1 MPQGDRDV
9 IYVRIV
15 RVLCKIMGWCALIVG
30 AASAGA
36 LCSIY
41 VAYTRYEQ
49 LAARFDLHAL
59 ASVPQRS
66 AVYDTNGE
74 RYSYLHGENR
84 LVVPLTRVSP
94 HFLAALLAREDARFR
109 EHHGIDLKGIG
120 RAAWTNFRRG
130 GVHQGA
136 STLTQQLARGA
147 FGLSGRSLHRK
158 AVEAMLARRIED
170 NFTKDQILALYVNR
184 IYFGS
189 GFYGIE
195 TAARGYFSKHASDLT
210 LGESALLA
218 GLIRSPNRF
227 SPTRNLTA
235 ALAERDD
242 VLDRMVELG
251 AISSAES
258 AAARALPPVLL
269 QDPSLRFEDD
279 YVMDAV
285 RREVDKLLRPE
296 QIELGGLRI
305 FTTIDPHLQEA
316 AQRAADRQLREI
328 EARKDYPHPRRS
340 DFAAELSANG
350 TEKPTDYLQAAVVAI
365 DNRTGA
371 IRAIVGGR
379 DYDESKYSRAILA
392 RRQIGST
399 FKPFVYGTA
408 FQRGLL
414 PGTLIDDSKIRPG
427 ELTNIANTWSPAN
440 SDGDYAGLQPAAW
453 GLLKS
458 RNTMSVRVGEFA
470 GLPAVGKVAAALGI
484 GESMPALPVAFL
496 GAFETT
502 LRDLTAAYTIFP
514 NLGVKRPA
522 YLVARI
528 EAPDGRVLYT
538 APQEDRQILSPETAW
553 MVSWI
558 LQNVMKSG
566 TAAKAESLGWQ
577 KPAGGKTGTTND
589 FHDAWFV
596 GYTSSLTCGVWVGMD
611 EPQMIMEKAYG
622 GALAL
627 PIWVDF
633 MNQASDK
640 LYPAHPLQPPVPLY
654 SVRLCSASGERAT
667 SLCEQLH
674 LAYAT
679 RLPASRVPGTNCSH
693 HPEPQ
698 PHLLY
703 AADVRVPST
712 MAFPPAGAV
721 SAAETTSGEVM
732 PPSAT
737 TSPSQNGE
745 RIVQATPP
753 VVPRT
758 TYELEAA
765 RISPPIETPPQ
776 PVRVLRAIPVERDR
790 SSAMRTS
797 SAFRRWSSEAL
808 SSDRRQIIRAVP
820 ADDRGW

>member
-1 MPQGDRDV
+1 
-9 IYVRIV
+9 
-15 RVLCKIMGWCALIVG
+15 
-30 AASAGA
+30 
-36 LCSIY
+36 
-41 VAYTRYEQ
+41 
-49 LAARFDLHAL
+49 RFDLHAL
-59 ASVPQRS
+59 AVVPQRS

-84 LVVPLTRVSP
+84 LVVPLSRVSP
-94 HFLAALLAREDARFR
+94 RFIAALLAREDARFR
-109 EHHGIDLKGIG
+109 EHHGVDVKGIV

-130 GVHQGA
+130 GVRQGA

-147 FGLSGRSLHRK
+147 FGLSGRSVHRK
-158 AVEAMLARRIED
+158 ALEAMLARRIED

-184 IYFGS
+184 IYFGA

-195 TAARGYFSKHASDLT
+195 TAARGYFSKHASELT

-218 GLIRSPNRF
+218 GLIRSPNKF
-227 SPTRNLTA
+227 SPIRNLA
-235 ALAERDD
+235 AAIAERDD

-251 AISSAES
+251 LISSAES
-258 AAARALPPVLL
+258 AAARACPPLL
-269 QDPSLRFEDD
+269 AQDPSLRFEDD

-285 RREVDKLLRPE
+285 RREVEKLLPAE

-305 FTTIDPHLQEA
+305 FTTIDPQLQDA
-316 AQRAADRQLREI
+316 AQRAADRQLRTI

-340 DFAAELSANG
+340 EFAESAANETEMG
-350 TEKPTDYLQAAVVAI
+350 TNYLQAAVVAV

-379 DYDESKYSRAILA
+379 DYRESKYSRAILA

-414 PGTLIDDSKIRPG
+414 PGTLIDDSKLQAG
-427 ELTNIANTWSPAN
+427 EFTNIANTWSPAN
-440 SDGDYAGLQPAAW
+440 SDGEYSGLQPAAW

-470 GLPAVGKVAAALGI
+470 GLSSVRNVAAALGI
-484 GESMPALPVAFL
+484 GDSMPAFPVAFL

-514 NLGVKRPA
+514 NLGVKRPT

-528 EAPDGRVLYT
+528 EAPDGRVIYT
-538 APQEDRQILSPETAW
+538 APQKDRQILSQEAAW

-558 LQNVMKSG
+558 LQNVMKTG
-566 TAAKAESLGWQ
+566 TAAKAESLGWR

-589 FHDAWFV
+589 FYDAWFV

-611 EPQMIMEKAYG
+611 EPQTIMEKAYG
-622 GALAL
+622 SALAL

-633 MNQASDK
+633 MNQASNN
-640 LYPAHPLQPPVPLY
+640 LYPAQPLQPPVPLY

-674 LAYAT
+674 LGYAT
-679 RLPASRVPGTNCSH
+679 RLPPSRVPGASCSH

-698 PHLLY
+698 RQLLY
-703 AADVRVPST
+703 AADVRLPST
-712 MAFPPAGAV
+712 SAFPPAGGV
-721 SAAETTSGEVM
+721 SAPESTSGEVM
-732 PPSAT
+732 PPPAT
-737 TSPSQNGE
+737 SSQAQGSD
-745 RIVQATPP
+745 RLVSVAPP

-776 PVRVLRAIPVERDR
+776 AVRVLRAIPVERDR
-790 SSAMRTS
+790 
-797 SAFRRWSSEAL
+797 
-808 SSDRRQIIRAVP
+808 
-820 ADDRGW
+820 

>member
-1 MPQGDRDV
+1 MPDV
-9 IYVRIV
+9 SYVRIV
-15 RVLCKIMGWCALIVG
+15 RLLGKMVGWCALIVG
-30 AASAGA
+30 AALAGA
-36 LCSIY
+36 LCSVY
-41 VAYTRYEQ
+41 LAYTRYEK

-59 ASVPQRS
+59 ETVPQRS
-66 AVYDTNGE
+66 AVYDANGR

-94 HFLAALLAREDARFR
+94 HFINALLAREDARFR
-109 EHHGIDLKGIG
+109 EHHGVDVKGIV

-130 GVHQGA
+130 GVRQGA

-158 AVEAMLARRIED
+158 ALEAMLATRIED
-170 NFTKDQILALYVNR
+170 HFSKDQILALYVNR
-184 IYFGS
+184 IYFGA

-195 TAARGYFSKHASDLT
+195 TAARGYFSKHASELT

-218 GLIRSPNRF
+218 GLIRSPNKL
-227 SPTRNLTA
+227 SPTRNLHG

-242 VLDRMVELG
+242 VLDRMVEVG
-251 AISSAES
+251 AITSAQAE
-258 AAARALPPVLL
+258 AARTSAPVLAH
-269 QDPSLRFEDD
+269 DPSLRFEDD

-285 RREVDKLLRPE
+285 KREIEKLLPAE

-305 FTTIDPHLQEA
+305 FSTIDPELQEA

-328 EARKDYPHPRRS
+328 EARKEYPHPRRV
-340 DFAAELSANG
+340 DFTAAVQANE
-350 TEKPTDYLQAAVVAI
+350 TEKPTNYLQAALVAV

-379 DYDESKYSRAILA
+379 DYGESKYSRAILA

-427 ELTNIANTWSPAN
+427 EFANIANTWSPAN

-458 RNTMSVRVGEFA
+458 RNTMSVRVGEIA
-470 GLPAVGKVAAALGI
+470 GLAAVRKVAATVGI

-502 LRDLTAAYTIFP
+502 LRDLTAAYTVFP

-522 YLVARI
+522 HLIARI
-528 EAPDGRVLYT
+528 ESADGRVLYS
-538 APQEDRQILSPETAW
+538 APQNDQQIFSPESAW

-566 TAAKAESLGWQ
+566 TAAKAESLGWH

-611 EPQMIMEKAYG
+611 EPQTIMEKAYG
-622 GALAL
+622 SALAL
-627 PIWVDF
+627 PIWIDF
-633 MNQASDK
+633 MNQAPDK
-640 LYPAHPLQPPVPLY
+640 LYPAAPLDPPVPLY
-654 SVRLCSASGERAT
+654 RVRLCSASGERAT

-674 LAYAT
+674 LGYET
-679 RLPASRVPGTNCSH
+679 KLPGSRVPRTTCSH
-693 HPEPQ
+693 HPESQPQ
-698 PHLLY
+698 LLY
-703 AADVRVPST
+703 AKDGRLPST
-712 MAFPPAGAV
+712 MEFPPAASMAAV
-721 SAAETTSGEVM
+721 EMTNGETM
-732 PPSAT
+732 PPAIT
-737 TSPSQNGE
+737 PQAQPVE
-745 RIVQATPP
+745 RLVEASPP
-753 VVPRT
+753 VVLRT

-765 RISPPIETPPQ
+765 RISPPIETPRQ
-776 PVRVLRAIPVERDR
+776 PVRVLRAIPVDRDR

-797 SAFRRWSSEAL
+797 AAFQRWADDAL
-808 SSDRRQIIRAVP
+808 SSDRRKVIRAVP
-820 ADDRGW
+820 SDDRDW